1 MKSDRIEYFRHK
13 LQCLETALEESGKI
27 EAAPNRDSPT
37 EKTDDDHQPLNE
49 MLQTIA
55 SSRNKNYA
63 QTLKRVKDTLEVIKR
78 YPEEFGLC
86 EECEEPISEK
96 RLDMITIRNFVY
108 AVSRPER
115 EANPLDA
122 GAIWTDYNSTVTR
135 LDEAR
140 GPSRERSR
148 MSARFFLIKRTAT
161 NAQRFGDFRH

>member
-13 LQCLETALEESGKI
+13 LQCLEAALEDSGKI

-63 QTLKRVKDTLEVIKR
+63 QTLKRVKDTLELIKR
-78 YPEEFGLC
+78 YPDEFGLC

-96 RLDMITIRNFVY
+96 RLDMMPYSKLCVRCQS
-108 AVSRPER
+108 AR
-115 EANPLDA
+115 EGSPSVGRRRHL
-122 GAIWTDYNSTVTR
+122 TDYN
-135 LDEAR
+135 
-140 GPSRERSR
+140 
-148 MSARFFLIKRTAT
+148 
-161 NAQRFGDFRH
+161 